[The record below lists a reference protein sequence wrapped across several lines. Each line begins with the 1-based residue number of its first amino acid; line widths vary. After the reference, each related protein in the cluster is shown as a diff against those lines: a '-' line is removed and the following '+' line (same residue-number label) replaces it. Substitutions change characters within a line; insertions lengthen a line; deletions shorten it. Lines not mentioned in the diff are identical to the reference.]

1 MEKRKRL
8 VVALAAVFSL
18 SWACPGAPRSSA
30 PFCAVAHAE
39 DEAASVGIETDLG
52 TPIPLRI
59 TVFSEEE
66 NGRWR
71 FHHTAISCDDGGEDF
86 VPLQSALESYDEV
99 RADAADGEGQRNI
112 VSLYV
117 HRADNLVVSFAE
129 SRAMYGGGMR
139 GRYAVLGENYDAA
152 TGEKLTFDD
161 VFTGK
166 GMVANEIAISLSR
179 NYADAPFVT
188 GSVPDLAA
196 RVQTLLDEGS
206 CSWTLDPCGATFYF
220 NMFSLSGDPY
230 APIYT
235 ATLTFDVNG
244 FCFGEKY
251 RLAPDRWCMEIE
263 PRMPIRVSLGDSVL
277 DTLEVRGTVEG
288 VQILRGGAA
297 TTARDGI
304 YEKAETVFTDP
315 VGVNGIR
322 PVFVKTRDGR
332 KYLYV
337 DCLLAPAPEDYEKGY
352 DAQTMAALENRHELR
367 VYDMNGDT
375 PFRVACDGNFTMK
388 REDIR
393 NESLPKEWLVMTD
406 PEDFR
411 LAAAGASSAASQ
423 YRFRVGADGA
433 PEVIEIIR

>member
-1 MEKRKRL
+1 MEKRRRL

-59 TVFSEEE
+59 TMFSEEE
-66 NGRWR
+66 NGRWS

-86 VPLQSALESYDEV
+86 VPLQSALESYDEA
-99 RADAADGEGQRNI
+99 RADAAEGEGQRNI

-166 GMVANEIAISLSR
+166 GIVANEIAISLSR

-188 GSVPDLAA
+188 GSVPELAA

-235 ATLTFDVNG
+235 ATLTFDGNG
-244 FCFGEKY
+244 FCFQDEY
-251 RLAPDRWCMEIE
+251 RQAPDRWCMELE
-263 PRMPIRVSLGDSVL
+263 PRLPMRVFAGASVL
-277 DTLEVRGTVEG
+277 ETLEVRGSDEG
-288 VQILRGGAA
+288 LQIIRGGAA
-297 TTARDGI
+297 ETLRDGI
-304 YEKAETVFTDP
+304 YDKAETVFTDP
-315 VGVNGIR
+315 LRVNGIR
-322 PVFVKTRDGR
+322 PVLVKTRDGR
-332 KYLYV
+332 RYLYV

-375 PFRVACDGNFTMK
+375 PRRVPYDGDFTMK
-388 REDIR
+388 SEDIR
-393 NESLPKEWLVMTD
+393 DESLPKEWLVMTD
-406 PEDFR
+406 PEKFTLVATGVPPAEAR
-411 LAAAGASSAASQ
+411 
-423 YRFRVGADGA
+423 RRCRVGADGA
-433 PEVIEIIR
+433 PEVVEIIR